1 MLANEMFL
9 DSSSLRSSVV
19 SHAKTLGYE
28 PASARAPKA
37 VIDVTLFDSVK
48 ATGSIPAGTV
58 FTSSVNDVSYK
69 FVTVT
74 EFTAS
79 NSGNSIP
86 FLSVPIYEG
95 TFITT
100 QYTVDS
106 SDVDQRFVLTNNR
119 ADTNTLTVTV
129 QTSATDTSSTTY
141 TKTTDISQ
149 VTSTSANY
157 FLQEVE
163 NGLFEVY
170 FGDGILGKSISDG
183 NIVVLTYVVTNR
195 TDANTATT
203 FSNAAAIDT
212 VVDVQVSTV
221 EPASGGAFPESVDSI
236 KFNAP
241 LDYAA
246 QGRCVT
252 AEDYKLFVKRF
263 YPNTQA
269 VSIFGGESGS
279 FDPTLGVSSVQEFGK
294 VFISIKS
301 TTGNFVPEI
310 EKRRLVEDLAPF
322 TVASITPVI
331 VDPETL
337 FLILDVSARFNSNLT
352 TLTSDDLQSTITNT
366 LTNFNNNS
374 LKSFNSAFRHSQVTR
389 LIDDSDTSITS
400 NITRVVMG
408 KFFTPTLNEA
418 VGYTITF
425 NNVFFNPHAGH
436 NAMQGGVIASTGF
449 KVSGDTVNEMFL
461 DDDGNG
467 NIRRFYILAGVK
479 NICR

>member
-1 MLANEMFL
+1 M
-9 DSSSLRSSVV
+9 
-19 SHAKTLGYE
+19 
-28 PASARAPKA
+28 
-37 VIDVTLFDSVK
+37 
-48 ATGSIPAGTV
+48 
-58 FTSSVNDVSYK
+58 
-69 FVTVT
+69 
-74 EFTAS
+74 
-79 NSGNSIP
+79 
-86 FLSVPIYEG
+86 
-95 TFITT
+95 
-100 QYTVDS
+100 
-106 SDVDQRFVLTNNR
+106 TNNR

-263 YPNTQA
+263 YPNTEA

-310 EKRRLVEDLAPF
+310 EKRRLVEDLSPF

-337 FLILDVSARFNSNLT
+337 YLILDVSARFNSNLT
-352 TLTSDDLQSTITNT
+352 TLTSDDLQGTITNT

-374 LKSFNSAFRHSQVTR
+374 LKSFNSAFRHSQVTK

-400 NITRVVMG
+400 NITKVVLG
-408 KFFTPTLNEA
+408 KFFTPTLNESI
-418 VGYTITF
+418 GYTISF
-425 NNVFFNPHAGH
+425 NNVIFNPHAGH
-436 NAMQGGVIASTGF
+436 SMNEGGVIASTGF

-461 DDDGNG
+461 DEDGFG
-467 NIRRFYILAGVK
+467 NIRRFYILAGEKKYVDNTAGTVNYGNGTITLNPLTINQVLDVDNTSSTQIRITTIPDSVDIIPIRNQLLEIDLVNTVVNVAIDRLGVGDINSVNTADLATSSFTK
-479 NICR
+479 TVSGY